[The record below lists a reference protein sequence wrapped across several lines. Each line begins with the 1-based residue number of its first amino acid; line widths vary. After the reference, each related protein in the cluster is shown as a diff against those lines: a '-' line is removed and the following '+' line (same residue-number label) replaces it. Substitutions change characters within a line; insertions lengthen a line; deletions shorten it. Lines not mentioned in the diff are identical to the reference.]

1 MMPSAPHVS
10 GPSSGP
16 GNPAIPHVYFGQVE
30 STSVL
35 KLTGPIRFVAAQA
48 LRQFVDTL
56 IARVDHG
63 GVLIDLR
70 WVDVIDSTGMGLLA
84 RIGRTSLQR
93 LGRRAVIACPN
104 NDVAICLRSVAF
116 DELFVMLET
125 YPFDDDGPALAEI
138 PLAAN
143 GCGPTADELGL
154 GRVIL
159 DAHRDLA
166 SVSERNLAAYRD
178 VIAALEA
185 DLRATQHP
193 PSMGDAQDAGA
204 PSS

>member
-1 MMPSAPHVS
+1 MPSSPQS
-10 GPSSGP
+10 SSGS
-16 GNPAIPHVYFGQVE
+16 GSGSGAVPHVYFGHVE

-48 LRQFVDTL
+48 LRQFVDAL
-56 IARVDHG
+56 IAEVDHG

-70 WVDVIDSTGMGLLA
+70 RVDVIDSTGMGLLA

-93 LGRRAVIACPN
+93 FGRRAVIACPN
-104 NDVAICLRSVAF
+104 NDVATCLRSVAF
-116 DELFVMLET
+116 DELFVMLEA
-125 YPFDDDGPALAEI
+125 YPFDDDGRTLAEV
-138 PLAAN
+138 PLGN
-143 GCGPTADELGL
+143 GNGNVNACGNVADELGL

-159 DAHRDLA
+159 EAHRDLA

-185 DLRATQHP
+185 DLRATQRP
-193 PSMGDAQDAGA
+193 PSMGTPD
-204 PSS
+204 